1 MNVCKQAVAS
11 SRSAVG
17 CFKEMDELSQ
27 GTFDV
32 IWDDL
37 LKISPPPAP
46 IREKQ
51 LIKEVSNKKFN
62 EINGFDI
69 SKIDTF
75 FENSIVNTVSMQSA
89 EPSSKTGQ
97 PCPEFVELT
106 SDDERKLIEDEE
118 NKNTMKKT
126 LSDVQKFERFLLN
139 KGEKKAIYQI
149 EPDLLDQYVAN
160 YILSV
165 RKADGAEYEPTS
177 IRNIVSSLD
186 RKLKRHKY
194 PFRLIA
200 EQTNAFQLTRD
211 ALRAK
216 TKSLKKIL
224 GPSSAASL
232 LNTVWINN
240 CIQFGLRGTKENHDL
255 RWGDVELKTSSSGL
269 EYLALNER
277 QTNTRTGSNIKDVR
291 DVTPK
296 MFAMPEDIERCPVH
310 AYKQYAVQRP
320 TDFCT
325 SDDPFYIAPRTS
337 SQSHVYD
344 HEKWF
349 VKMKLGEKKL
359 GGLLKKMAS
368 DGGLDSNKRITNH
381 STRKHLIRQDA
392 FQKGGKFVL
401 ESRWFI

>member
-51 LIKEVSNKKFN
+51 LIKEVSNKEFN

-106 SDDERKLIEDEE
+106 SDDVRKLIEDEE

-139 KGEKKAIYQI
+139 K
-149 EPDLLDQYVAN
+149 DLLDEYVAN

-216 TKSLKKIL
+216 TKSLKRLGKGNKPLKASPITDEEINMLYEKKIL

-269 EYLALNER
+269 EYLAPNER
-277 QTNTRTGSNIKDVR
+277 QTKTRTGSNIKDVR

-349 VKMKLGEKKL
+349 VKMKL
-359 GGLLKKMAS
+359 
-368 DGGLDSNKRITNH
+368 
-381 STRKHLIRQDA
+381 
-392 FQKGGKFVL
+392 
-401 ESRWFI
+401 

>member
-1 MNVCKQAVAS
+1 MA
-11 SRSAVG
+11 
-17 CFKEMDELSQ
+17 L
-27 GTFDV
+27 TF
-32 IWDDL
+32 
-37 LKISPPPAP
+37 LKLIPP
-46 IREKQ
+46 
-51 LIKEVSNKKFN
+51 
-62 EINGFDI
+62 
-69 SKIDTF
+69 
-75 FENSIVNTVSMQSA
+75 ENSIVNTVSMQSA
-89 EPSSKTGQ
+89 EPSSTTGQ

-106 SDDERKLIEDEE
+106 SDDVRKLIEDEE

-126 LSDVQKFERFLLN
+126 LSAVQKFERFLLN
-139 KGEKKAIYQI
+139 K
-149 EPDLLDQYVAN
+149 
-160 YILSV
+160 V

-177 IRNIVSSLD
+177 IRSIVSSLD

-211 ALRAK
+211 ALRVK
-216 TKSLKKIL
+216 TKSLKRLGKGNKPLKASPITDEEINMLYEKKIL

-232 LNTVWINN
+232 LNTVWINK
-240 CIQFGLRGTKENHDL
+240 CIQ
-255 RWGDVELKTSSSGL
+255 WGDVELKTSSSGL
-269 EYLALNER
+269 AYLALNER
-277 QTNTRTGSNIKDVR
+277 QTKTRTGSNIKDVR

-310 AYKQYAVQRP
+310 AYKQP

-349 VKMKLGEKKL
+349 VKMKLGEKKP

-368 DGGLDSNKRITNH
+368 DGGLDSNKRIKNH
-381 STRKHLIRQDA
+381 STRKHLVACDQTIRDDT
-392 FQKGGKFVL
+392 
-401 ESRWFI
+401 